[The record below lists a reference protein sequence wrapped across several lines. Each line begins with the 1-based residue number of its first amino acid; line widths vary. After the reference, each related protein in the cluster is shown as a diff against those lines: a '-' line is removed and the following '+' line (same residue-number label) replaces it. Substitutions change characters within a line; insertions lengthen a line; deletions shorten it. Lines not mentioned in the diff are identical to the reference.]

1 LSHAPCDPRFRLR
14 FLLGSDRD
22 RLNCVFDPRHS
33 QSGAHEMDG
42 VSIGEA
48 RHEVTQRTPRS
59 GFADVRAEIA
69 SQMRDHVKLMF
80 VF

>member
-1 LSHAPCDPRFRLR
+1 
-14 FLLGSDRD
+14 
-22 RLNCVFDPRHS
+22 
-33 QSGAHEMDG
+33 MDG